1 MSCVQYSYVCT
12 YVLRGKYAKRSS
24 FHQVPCINCYSR
36 TSSYLTC
43 VAAIEEGG
51 SVEVEIIKC
60 VTLGPPEAGKSQ
72 LKKALSGEFETSS
85 ESTPVSTAAEVVM
98 ECFVQEELAWN
109 KFDQKELQS
118 SLLATV
124 VRRRYDAHQ
133 SQFRTVQEQPAKKT
147 PTSGGRSFLAHAF
160 GKVKRKVAKAF
171 SKQRSDRVLPD
182 PMLVRRVQEDVHNQ
196 DDVRISETFSKL
208 TDEVI
213 SRYSQATGDERL
225 HHIRVIHMVD
235 SGGQPSFFDFHPMV
249 ATSRSIYFLVYNSQ
263 EGLLARPKMTYR
275 KPSTFRTKIL
285 PNPSQTNLDMIKR
298 SFHTLHHCKEK
309 FLRME
314 QELKNRLSDDNVTL
328 GSDDV
333 LPVIVV
339 GSRKS
344 QQIQDEKEA
353 SELLKSHCCQI
364 QTWKH
369 TQKQVVLV
377 DSLDPSCS
385 GVKKIRQAVS
395 DAESKFKIRFPLLW
409 FQCQLIF
416 WSADDPALS
425 VMPYYKLKQLCTQ
438 HQLVVSDDEFLAMLT
453 TFHML
458 GIFSCPDID
467 HIAVN
472 PGSAEGLHQSPVFT
486 KPDVLYS
493 QISSILEIPFRDLE
507 APGQRL
513 AEIGSLEDL
522 QRSGV
527 LAAKSLE
534 LLGIQDTLG
543 SFTGFH
549 QFLLKCLVRWGLA
562 AEVSQDPLQ
571 LFIPSILPPYPVA
584 IVTPSESPIPSLALT
599 ITTEDTGDYYV
610 PQGVFPHFVV
620 SVMKRHSDGYGLDVG
635 VGDATPRCRDVIS
648 FRKTPRKNTQF
659 PYNIQVVDRIDHI
672 SVHITPARKGKDG
685 TFQWSPLDCR
695 VIIEDLKHS
704 MEEAYSNLYQKSQL
718 CSVIICC
725 RCNLCPLSEKKDHLA
740 HLNPEGLTVRCLSRE
755 CKEMC
760 EENCD
765 GVLEAILEG
774 RKCTYVI
781 LVVLCDFNCFVYW
794 VL

>member
-1 MSCVQYSYVCT
+1 MPKQHLFY
-12 YVLRGKYAKRSS
+12 
-24 FHQVPCINCYSR
+24 QVPFINCYSR
-36 TSSYLTC
+36 TSSYLAC
-43 VAAIEEGG
+43 IAAIKEGG

-72 LKKALSGEFETSS
+72 LKKALSGDFEATS

-98 ECFVQEELAWN
+98 ECFVEEELAWN
-109 KFDQKELQS
+109 KFDRKELQS
-118 SLLATV
+118 SLQATV
-124 VRRRYDAHQ
+124 VRGRYVAHQ
-133 SQFRTVQEQPAKKT
+133 SQFHTVQEQPTKET
-147 PTSGGRSFLAHAF
+147 PTSGGRSFLGSVAHAF
-160 GKVKRKVAKAF
+160 GEAKRKVAKAV
-171 SKQRSDRVLPD
+171 SKRKSDRVLPD
-182 PMLVRRVQEDVHNQ
+182 PTLVRRGQDDVHNHN
-196 DDVRISETFSKL
+196 DVRISETFSKL
-208 TDEVI
+208 MDEVI
-213 SRYSQATGDERL
+213 SRYSQAIGNERL

-275 KPSTFRTKIL
+275 KPSDFPTKIL

-298 SFHTLHHCKEK
+298 SFHTLQHCKGK
-309 FLRME
+309 FLKME

-339 GSRKS
+339 GSRKGQKS
-344 QQIQDEKEA
+344 QDEKEA
-353 SELLKSHCCQI
+353 SELLKSHCCEI

-395 DAESKFKIRFPLLW
+395 DAESKFKIQFPLLW

-425 VMPYYKLKQLCTQ
+425 VMTYYKLKQLCTQ
-438 HQLVVSDDEFLAMLT
+438 HQLVVSDDEFLAMVT

-486 KPDVLYS
+486 KPGVLYA

-513 AEIGSLEDL
+513 AEMGSLEDL

-534 LLGIQDTLG
+534 LLRIQDTLG

-571 LFIPSILPPYPVA
+571 LFIPSILPPYPDA

-599 ITTEDTGDYYV
+599 IAIEDPRYYYV
-610 PQGVFPHFVV
+610 PQGIFPHFVV
-620 SVMKRHSDGYGLDVG
+620 SVMKRRSDGYDLDVG
-635 VGDATPRCRDVIS
+635 KGNATPRCRDVIS
-648 FRKTPRKNTQF
+648 FTKDVCTRTEF
-659 PYNIQVVDRIDHI
+659 FYNIQAVDRIDHI
-672 SVHITPARKGKDG
+672 SVHITPAMECGS
-685 TFQWSPLDCR
+685 WSPLDCH

-718 CSVIICC
+718 CSVILCC
-725 RCNLCPLSEKKDHLA
+725 RCTLCPLSKTKDHLA
-740 HLNPEGLTVRCLSRE
+740 HLDPTRATVRCLTRE
-755 CKEMC
+755 CVGIHAKRCDAEM
-760 EENCD
+760 
-765 GVLEAILEG
+765 EAILKG
-774 RKCTYVI
+774 SI
-781 LVVLCDFNCFVYW
+781 LRESCLSLVCV
-794 VL
+794 